1 MCFSLLY
8 FFTSLVF
15 FKGARHTYAQ
25 MAGRN
30 VANPTAMLLSGAD
43 MLDHIKYV
51 TECIYSIQILRACL
65 NEGLTSLP
73 IMFSCSLKVH
83 ARTVRTAVERTIST
97 GKVSIQGTNYAAKTA
112 SQKILP
118 ANR

>member
-1 MCFSLLY
+1 MLS
-8 FFTSLVF
+8 

-51 TECIYSIQILRACL
+51 YLIEIVECIDCL
-65 NEGLTSLP
+65 P
-73 IMFSCSLKVH
+73 F
-83 ARTVRTAVERTIST
+83 R
-97 GKVSIQGTNYAAKTA
+97 GKGRIEDEF
-112 SQKILP
+112 
-118 ANR
+118 

>member
-1 MCFSLLY
+1 MMYVSL
-8 FFTSLVF
+8 F

-51 TECIYSIQILRACL
+51 GNDVTLL
-65 NEGLTSLP
+65 
-73 IMFSCSLKVH
+73 
-83 ARTVRTAVERTIST
+83 
-97 GKVSIQGTNYAAKTA
+97 
-112 SQKILP
+112 
-118 ANR
+118 